1 MKSFDFVVI
10 GAGIAGLMSAYFLRE
25 CDVLLMDENDILSG
39 ASGAAGAFLFPK
51 VGFDT
56 KYTRFI
62 NDGIYEAVDFYKN
75 LGIDTATKG
84 VLILP
89 RNEKDEEK
97 FEKYEKEIKIPFE
110 KKKGGFFFEIGSVVE
125 PAEVKEK
132 TRVNFL
138 KKKVENLR
146 KKDNF
151 WIINDEIKT
160 KNVILA
166 TGYKS
171 VFKTEYLN
179 IRAIWGERVKIKAK
193 YDGFEDVHYHKNCSV
208 QLMGEY
214 LKIGATHKRDCPD
227 CSENEEEALS
237 LVEKAREIGNVY
249 DFEFEDVK
257 GGFRAASIDYF
268 PVVGKIINA
277 KKTLLNDEKIVKGDL
292 PREIVFEE
300 GLYIVNGM
308 GARGFS
314 NAVVCARTLRDFVL
328 KNEKIPEYLDTKRL
342 FVKWARKKG
351 EEYLRRIN
359 A

>member
-1 MKSFDFVVI
+1 
-10 GAGIAGLMSAYFLRE
+10 
-25 CDVLLMDENDILSG
+25 
-39 ASGAAGAFLFPK
+39 
-51 VGFDT
+51 
-56 KYTRFI
+56 
-62 NDGIYEAVDFYKN
+62 
-75 LGIDTATKG
+75 
-84 VLILP
+84 
-89 RNEKDEEK
+89 
-97 FEKYEKEIKIPFE
+97 
-110 KKKGGFFFEIGSVVE
+110 
-125 PAEVKEK
+125 
-132 TRVNFL
+132 
-138 KKKVENLR
+138 
-146 KKDNF
+146 
-151 WIINDEIKT
+151 
-160 KNVILA
+160 
-166 TGYKS
+166 
-171 VFKTEYLN
+171 
-179 IRAIWGERVKIKAK
+179 
-193 YDGFEDVHYHKNCSV
+193 
-208 QLMGEY
+208 MGEY